1 MSTNSNP
8 TILTLIRHGET
19 SANTEGV
26 WHGSTDT
33 PLSERGRRQA
43 ASVAEYLL
51 RQHPESTAVYSSPL
65 TRTHDTARAIAD
77 RFSLGI
83 QLDPALV
90 EFDLGRWEGKTYKEL
105 FEVHELWT
113 HMKRDEHFRPHGG
126 ESPRAVTDRLSG
138 ALRRIHDAH
147 PGERVVVVTHG
158 GALSMVLAELIE
170 GDYRRWGRVMSNCAV
185 SELVIEPAPSLLTF
199 NLTTHLEGL

>member
-1 MSTNSNP
+1 MSDQ

-43 ASVAEYLL
+43 ASVAEYLVE
-51 RQHPESTAVYSSPL
+51 RHPESAALYSSPL
-65 TRTHDTARAIAD
+65 SRTHDTARAIGG
-77 RFSLGI
+77 RLELSVRI
-83 QLDPALV
+83 DPELV

-105 FEVHELWT
+105 FETHELWT

-126 ESPRAVTDRLSG
+126 ESPRAVTDRLGG

-147 PGERVVVVTHG
+147 RGERVIVVTHG
-158 GALSMVLAELIE
+158 GALSMALAELLE
-170 GDYRRWGRVMSNCAV
+170 GDYRRWGRVMANCAV
-185 SELVIEPAPSLLTF
+185 SELVIEPEPGLLSF
-199 NLTTHLEGL
+199 NLTDHLDSL

>member
-1 MSTNSNP
+1 MTKQ

-19 SANTEGV
+19 SANTSGV

-33 PLSERGRRQA
+33 PLSERGRQQA
-43 ASVAEYLL
+43 LRVAEYLH
-51 RQHPESTAVYSSPL
+51 RQHPDSTALYASPL
-65 TRTHDTARAIAD
+65 SRTRDTAQAISD
-77 RFSLGI
+77 RLGLALA
-83 QLDPALV
+83 LDPALV
-90 EFDLGRWEGKTYKEL
+90 EFDLGSWEGKTYKEL

-126 ESPRAVTDRLSG
+126 ESPRDVTDRLAG
-138 ALRRIHDAH
+138 ALRRIHDTH

-170 GDYRRWGRVMSNCAV
+170 GDYRRWGRVMANCAV
-185 SELVIEPAPSLLTF
+185 SELVIEPAPGLLSF
-199 NLTTHLEGL
+199 NLTDHLADV

>member
-1 MSTNSNP
+1 MARP

-33 PLSERGRRQA
+33 PLSERGYRQA
-43 ASVAEYLL
+43 ASVAEYLREVHADISAL
-51 RQHPESTAVYSSPL
+51 YASPL
-65 TRTHDTARAIAD
+65 SRTHDTARAIAH
-77 RFSLGI
+77 RLELEI
-83 QLDPALV
+83 RLDPELV
-90 EFDLGRWEGKTYKEL
+90 EFDLGSWEGKTYKEL
-105 FEVHELWT
+105 FEVQELWT

-126 ESPRAVTDRLSG
+126 ESPRAVTDRLAG
-138 ALRRIHDAH
+138 ALRRIHDTH
-147 PGERVVVVTHG
+147 PGERIVVVTHG

-185 SELVIEPAPSLLTF
+185 SELVIEPQPGLLSF
-199 NLTTHLEGL
+199 NLTDHLDGV